1 MNILVDLLLSKVIED
16 LSPLTES
23 IERLHRMGY
32 INNFELAR
40 DQLICVETRLGVSVS
55 NVVVDEIFEYEDKES
70 ALAKVCLF
78 TVHELK
84 YRRKGI
90 FMAKEGTTRLHN
102 R

>member
-16 LSPLTES
+16 LSPLTEN

-40 DQLICVETRLGVSVS
+40 GQLICVESRLGVSVS
-55 NVVVDEIFEYEDKES
+55 DVVVDEIFEYEDKES

-78 TVHELK
+78 AVHELK
-84 YRRKGI
+84 YRRRGI
-90 FMAKEGTTRLHN
+90 LMAKEGTTPFYDR
-102 R
+102 